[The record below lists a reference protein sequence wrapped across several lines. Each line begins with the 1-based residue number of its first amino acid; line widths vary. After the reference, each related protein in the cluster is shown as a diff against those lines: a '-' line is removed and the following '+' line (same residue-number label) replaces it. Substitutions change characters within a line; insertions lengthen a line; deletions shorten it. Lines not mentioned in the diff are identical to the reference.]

1 MDRIAELGRFGQK
14 TGRGFYI
21 YEDGSRVGKDR
32 TRRSWRS
39 SIRCAQEKGID
50 PKPLDEDAI
59 MRRYMAAMINEGARV
74 VEEGIALRPL
84 DVDITMLYG
93 YGFPRWRG
101 GPLKYAD
108 MIGLDKVL
116 DDIRELREVKMPDFW
131 QPAKL
136 LVDLVERG
144 ENFDSLN
151 KKPQTPEDMTICVKQ

>member
-1 MDRIAELGRFGQK
+1 MDRISELGRHGQK

-21 YEDGSRVGKDR
+21 YEDGSRVGKPDPEVLEIIDQV
-32 TRRSWRS
+32 RS
-39 SIRCAQEKGID
+39 EKGIT
-50 PKPLDEDAI
+50 PVALDEETI

-108 MIGLDKVL
+108 MVGLDKVL
-116 DDIRELREVKMPDFW
+116 ADIREFEKQDPEFW
-131 QPAKL
+131 QPARL

-151 KKPQTPEDMTICVKQ
+151 KSASR